1 MESGKIKTLQEA
13 LDLHPATYGGAQSG
27 ADKVTG
33 EMKTGRMTKD
43 ETYAREDRDE
53 RYRREKETI
62 QKWFEMYE
70 KQLKQSR
77 MQPTPENL
85 EKFIE
90 ENI

>member
-1 MESGKIKTLQEA
+1 M
-13 LDLHPATYGGAQSG
+13 D
-27 ADKVTG
+27 
-33 EMKTGRMTKD
+33 TGRISKD

-53 RYRREKETI
+53 RYRREKETL

-70 KQLKQSR
+70 TQLKQSG

-90 ENI
+90 DNI